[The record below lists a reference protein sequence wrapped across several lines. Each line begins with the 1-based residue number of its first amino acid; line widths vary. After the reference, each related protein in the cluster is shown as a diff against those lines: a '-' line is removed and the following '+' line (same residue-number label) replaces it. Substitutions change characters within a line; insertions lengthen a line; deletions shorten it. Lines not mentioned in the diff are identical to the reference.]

1 MTLQQLRFLIAV
13 AENGSINA
21 AAQNLY
27 TAQSNISSAIKSL
40 EGELGIS
47 IFTRSSRGVMLTSDG
62 TELLGYARQ
71 VVEQANMLEARYEHN
86 EAPQERLAVSAQHYA
101 FSVQAFINVVE
112 ACDAQKFEFTMRETT
127 TAQIIDDVRAFRSEV
142 GILYLDDFNRRVL
155 EKAFADARVS
165 FHPLFN
171 ARVHVFVSES
181 HPLARKPSICLE
193 DLVPY
198 TRYSFEQGTSNSFY
212 FSEEPFSHIPCA
224 QYTRIGPW
232 NPHQPAHH
240 IKRIR
245 TVHRRAFER
254 NAVGHGEHPAQRRC
268 AHACWLHRARRATA
282 RTNPHAIPLRAATH
296 HRRCRP
302 QRSRLDR
309 GGRHERLRPQA
320 IGYNLRLPRPLRVF
334 DLNAHEL
341 KGYLAKACAM

>member
-13 AENGSINA
+13 AESGSINA

-27 TAQSNISSAIKSL
+27 TAQSNISSAVKSL

-47 IFTRSSRGVMLTSDG
+47 IFTRSSRGVMLTADG

-86 EAPQERLAVSAQHYA
+86 EAPQARLAVSAQHYA

-112 ACDAQKFEFTMRETT
+112 ACNDEKFEFTMRETT

-171 ARVHVFVSES
+171 ARVHVFVSEH
-181 HPLARKPSICLE
+181 HPLAARPSICLE
-193 DLVPY
+193 DLAPY

-212 FSEEPFSHIPCA
+212 FSEEPYSYIPCA
-224 QYTRIGPW
+224 R
-232 NPHQPAHH
+232 N
-240 IKRIR
+240 IR
-245 TVHRRAFER
+245 VSDRGT
-254 NAVGHGEHPAQRRC
+254 
-268 AHACWLHRARRATA
+268 L
-282 RTNPHAIPLRAATH
+282 TNLLTTSNGYALSTGVLSTEMQSGMASIPLAEDAH
-296 HRRCRP
+296 MLVGYIVHDERRPTPILTQYLSELR
-302 QRSRLDR
+302 RIIADADR
-309 GGRHERLRPQA
+309 NGAVLIAEDGA
-320 IGYNLRLPRPLRVF
+320 
-334 DLNAHEL
+334 DA
-341 KGYLAKACAM
+341 

>member
-171 ARVHVFVSES
+171 ARVHVFVSEN

-212 FSEEPFSHIPCA
+212 CSEEPFSHIPCA
-224 QYTRIGPW
+224 RNIRVSDRGTLTNLLTTSNGYALSTGVLSSEMQSGMASIPLKED
-232 NPHQPAHH
+232 AHMLVGY
-240 IKRIR
+240 I
-245 TVHRRAFER
+245 VHDERRAAPILTQYLSELRCIIADADR
-254 NAVGHGEHPAQRRC
+254 NGAVLIAEDGTSA
-268 AHACWLHRARRATA
+268 
-282 RTNPHAIPLRAATH
+282 
-296 HRRCRP
+296 
-302 QRSRLDR
+302 
-309 GGRHERLRPQA
+309 
-320 IGYNLRLPRPLRVF
+320 
-334 DLNAHEL
+334 
-341 KGYLAKACAM
+341 